1 MEPMQCR
8 FQEVV
13 PLNAGNVLVIED
25 NEPASRWL
33 ALINQALNRPSDAS
47 AASEAPATSCSFSRS
62 SLDTAA
68 AVQTPAPPSASPL
81 DPSRFHKAS
90 NREIRR
96 AAITR
101 GRRLKACTCPSPD
114 HQHRRRRR
122 RRPPLR
128 APCLMGCGGRGA
140 SAAAVEGDDTT
151 TTSDEEDEE
160 VRASSFAASDVTK
173 SPAAAAAWAGAGARA
188 PGRRE
193 RYCLVA
199 CKQMVGLFATVWVR
213 RGLVPHVGHVRFS
226 CVGRGIMGYLGN
238 KVIISHSDPPF

>member
-1 MEPMQCR
+1 MFAATWNVAGKAPDKGLSLNDFLPSDDYSDIYVLG

-33 ALINQALNRPSDAS
+33 ALINQALNRPSDASAS

-114 HQHRRRRR
+114 HQHRRRR
-122 RRPPLR
+122 
-128 APCLMGCGGRGA
+128 
-140 SAAAVEGDDTT
+140 
-151 TTSDEEDEE
+151 
-160 VRASSFAASDVTK
+160 
-173 SPAAAAAWAGAGARA
+173 
-188 PGRRE
+188 
-193 RYCLVA
+193 
-199 CKQMVGLFATVWVR
+199 
-213 RGLVPHVGHVRFS
+213 
-226 CVGRGIMGYLGN
+226 
-238 KVIISHSDPPF
+238 